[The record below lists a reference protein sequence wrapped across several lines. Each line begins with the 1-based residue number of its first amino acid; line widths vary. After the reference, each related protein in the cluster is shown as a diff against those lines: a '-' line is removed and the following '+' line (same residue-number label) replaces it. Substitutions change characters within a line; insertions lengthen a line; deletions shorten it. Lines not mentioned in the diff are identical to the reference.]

1 MLEFGG
7 GAIWGAV
14 CQASTGQCEIGLLVS
29 GLLVSGI
36 LVSGIL
42 VSAILVR
49 AILVRAILVS
59 GILVLC
65 APLCL
70 RGLVGLRGLLVLAV
84 GECWRLAGLGLLG
97 RLPARA
103 SPDLCSTCHYG
114 GLPVLALGPSLVSS
128 AWVGVWRGSV
138 LAVGCWVLAS
148 RFGSSGLRGCFA
160 TSVWA
165 SLRVR
170 GNEGLDLGWEMVTG
184 LRLYRG
190 CGDRTHG
197 GSALICLVS

>member
-1 MLEFGG
+1 M
-7 GAIWGAV
+7 

-29 GLLVSGI
+29 GI

-42 VSAILVR
+42 VRGILVR
-49 AILVRAILVS
+49 GILVRAILVS

-70 RGLVGLRGLLVLAV
+70 RGLVGRWASRRSVVGLMGAIF
-84 GECWRLAGLGLLG
+84 WG

-103 SPDLCSTCHYG
+103 SPDLCSTCHSG
-114 GLPVLALGPSLVSS
+114 GLPVLAVGPSLVSS

-165 SLRVR
+165 SMRVR